1 MAFEDTHDEMPVWP
15 AFGDVM
21 ACLFGI
27 FVLFFVWAIAVQAS
41 LTQDLKDEKAARV
54 EEGKK
59 QVRMDAVFARSVAAG
74 RVTLRDGK
82 VGIGGS
88 VLFKLNSSELS
99 GEGRNV
105 LAELAP
111 LFKDYLE
118 GRSERLMVSGFTDDL
133 GHTEASG
140 HADNWELSTAR
151 ALAAARELIRAG
163 LPKERIVVAG
173 FGDNAPLVP
182 NDTPAHRA
190 VNRRVE
196 IAPVAAEHKS
206 ESTP

>member
-1 MAFEDTHDEMPVWP
+1 MAFDDTQDEMPVWP

-27 FVLFFVWAIAVQAS
+27 FVLFFVWALAVQAS
-41 LTQDLKDEKAARV
+41 LSKDLKDEKAARV

-59 QVRMDAVFARSVAAG
+59 QVSMDAVFAAAAARG

-99 GEGRNV
+99 SEGRSV

-111 LFKDYLE
+111 LFKDYLA
-118 GRSERLMVSGFTDDL
+118 GRTERLMVSGFTDDL

-151 ALAAARELIRAG
+151 ALSAARELIRAG
-163 LPKERIVVAG
+163 LPSERVVVAG

-182 NDTPAHRA
+182 NDSPAHRA
-190 VNRRVE
+190 MNRRVE
-196 IAPVAAEHKS
+196 IAPVAAE
-206 ESTP
+206 PAR

>member
-1 MAFEDTHDEMPVWP
+1 MAFDDAHDEMPVWP

-27 FVLFFVWAIAVQAS
+27 FVLFFVWAVAVQAS
-41 LTQDLKDEKAARV
+41 LSKDLVDEKAAHAAETQKLV
-54 EEGKK
+54 T
-59 QVRMDAVFARSVAAG
+59 MDQVFAGAAAKG

-88 VLFKLNSSELS
+88 LLFKLNSSDLS
-99 GEGRNV
+99 GEGKSV

-111 LFKDYLE
+111 LFRDYLS
-118 GRSERLMVSGFTDDL
+118 GREDRLMVSGFTDDL
-133 GHTEASG
+133 GHTEDSG
-140 HADNWELSTAR
+140 HKDNWELSAAR
-151 ALAAARELIRAG
+151 ALSAARELIRAG
-163 LPKERIVVAG
+163 VPKDRVVIAG

-190 VNRRVE
+190 MNRRVE
-196 IAPVAAEHKS
+196 IAPVPRAGSA
-206 ESTP
+206 P